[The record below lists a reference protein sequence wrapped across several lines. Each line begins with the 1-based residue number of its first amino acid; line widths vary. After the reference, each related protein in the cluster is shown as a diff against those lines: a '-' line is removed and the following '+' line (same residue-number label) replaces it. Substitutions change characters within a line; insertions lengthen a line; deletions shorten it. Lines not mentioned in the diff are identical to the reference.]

1 MAKMIER
8 DLKKRS
14 VGCIGVSILIHAGVA
29 ATMVLAP
36 QSSDLDF
43 GTPTGNGGSGLVMI
57 DGDDSASSAAAAAA
71 NDSAPIEVTTHSD
84 AQALATTR
92 AATEVVVVNTP
103 AKPSAPPAEEAP
115 KQLPPKAKPKAK
127 TITAGTTGIGSTAPK
142 EGDFE
147 SAMTI
152 ADDEGRTEDFMP
164 TAPME
169 VTENDEDAD
178 DDVIQPAPVLQAK
191 SVNESINDDTEDDS
205 VKQSEST
212 SAPAQTSKGASA
224 DTGIGTG
231 SGSGNA
237 TGTRTSTG
245 LSTAGAGSGSG
256 SGSGIPVGVQIRD
269 ASKLVPASGNRA
281 FVYPQQDR
289 LKRREGTAW
298 VVGRVTQQ
306 GSIAEVYLERSS
318 GSKTMDDEAM
328 RTFRT
333 WKFMPGQ
340 EGYVRQPVQF
350 VLQGEAEE
358 VKATLRN

>member
-14 VGCIGVSILIHAGVA
+14 VGCIGVSMLIHAGVA

-43 GTPTGNGGSGLVMI
+43 GTPNGNGGSGLVMI

-71 NDSAPIEVTTHSD
+71 NDSAPIEVTTPSD

-92 AATEVVVVNTP
+92 AATEVVVVNAP

-115 KQLPPKAKPKAK
+115 KPLPPKAKPKAK
-127 TITAGTTGIGSTAPK
+127 TITARTTGIGSTAPK
-142 EGDFE
+142 EGDVE

-191 SVNESINDDTEDDS
+191 SMSESINDDTEDDS
-205 VKQSEST
+205 VKQIEST
-212 SAPAQTSKGASA
+212 SAPAQKSKGVSVDA
-224 DTGIGTG
+224 GMG
-231 SGSGNA
+231 
-237 TGTRTSTG
+237 TG
-245 LSTAGAGSGSG
+245 LSTAGT
-256 SGSGIPVGVQIRD
+256 GSGIPVGVQIRD